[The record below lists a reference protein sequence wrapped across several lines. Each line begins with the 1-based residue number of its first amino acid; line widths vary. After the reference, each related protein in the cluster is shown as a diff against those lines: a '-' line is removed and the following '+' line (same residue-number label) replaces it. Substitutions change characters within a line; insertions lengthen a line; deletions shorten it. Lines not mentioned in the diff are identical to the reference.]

1 MDVHIGDLHSLIVD
15 REIEIV
21 QGLLTEILVYYEDM
35 TESCDVCAELDWFV
49 SPLLLSLSADRLQPP
64 FPRRR
69 LSRLQL
75 PPTHNGR
82 RERHH
87 HQRRL
92 MRRAGVIQ

>member
-49 SPLLLSLSADRLQPP
+49 APFLLFLSLFFCPASS
-64 FPRRR
+64 RR
-69 LSRLQL
+69 SRETPDQSTQL
-75 PPTHNGR
+75 TK
-82 RERHH
+82 
-87 HQRRL
+87 
-92 MRRAGVIQ
+92 

>member
-49 SPLLLSLSADRLQPP
+49 APFLLFLSL
-64 FPRRR
+64 
-69 LSRLQL
+69 
-75 PPTHNGR
+75 H
-82 RERHH
+82 
-87 HQRRL
+87 
-92 MRRAGVIQ
+92 